1 MIRVAAGRQRFFALS
16 QQEQGLVAIL
26 AAAVLWSTGGL
37 FIKWVSLDA
46 IGITLWRSVFAGL
59 TLALVFRVPLRVPP
73 GERLLTFAIA
83 LSYAAMLLLFVVAT
97 RLTTAANAIFLQYT
111 APLYVVVLSRWL
123 LAERPS
129 AVDVGC
135 VVVAV
140 GGMALFFVGRIEA
153 SDVKGNLCAIA
164 SGIAFALFL
173 TFSRWRGST
182 PNTRPRAMVLGN
194 AGLAIAMLVALG
206 VRRDSAP
213 FTPSL
218 DDAAALVF
226 LGVVQIGL
234 AYVCFTFA
242 IARITALEA
251 ALIGMLE
258 PVLNPVW
265 VFLALDER
273 PGWWAVAG
281 GAVIIAAIVL
291 RTWHAARPRPRR
303 TAVAART

>member
-1 MIRVAAGRQRFFALS
+1 MILVAAGRHRFLGLS
-16 QQEQGLVAIL
+16 RQEQGLFSIL

-46 IGITLWRSVFAGL
+46 IAITLWRSVLAAL
-59 TLALVFRVPLRVPP
+59 TLALVFRVPLRVPA
-73 GERLLTFAIA
+73 GERLLTTAIA
-83 LSYAAMLLLFVVAT
+83 VSYAVMLLLFVIAT

-129 AVDVGC
+129 SIDIGC
-135 VVVAV
+135 VLVAV
-140 GGMALFFVGRIEA
+140 GGMALFFVGRLET
-153 SDVKGNLCAIA
+153 SDVNGNVCAIA
-164 SGIAFALFL
+164 SGAGFALFL
-173 TFSRWRGST
+173 ALSRFRGCT
-182 PNTRPRAMVLGN
+182 PQTRPRAMVLGN
-194 AGLAIAMLVALG
+194 AALAVAMLVVVA
-206 VRRDSAP
+206 VRGDSAP
-213 FTPSL
+213 FTPAL

-251 ALIGMLE
+251 ALVGMLE

-265 VFLALDER
+265 VFLVLDER

-281 GAVIIAAIVL
+281 GAVIIAAIVV

-303 TAVAART
+303 TALAARL